1 MQDNGNSPS
10 QQPNHAVWKGHYHSL
25 LQALTVAMQY
35 CWVWRRSD
43 TQQPVTVKDLYE
55 TALRYDE
62 ENPIQSPQFF
72 MVTREGAIGFSK
84 GYEFLTKWWY
94 IPMEAGPERDR
105 LIEDM
110 RWELKAEFAVEEAI
124 EKAVQERIARDKA
137 NTPPPPPLQTT
148 PPPPPPL
155 PVQPNPSHQPNPLMT
170 TMMVLLFMLLP
181 TAIFA
186 QKKEGQWVEPVQ
198 FFHLDKKGNLDLNG
212 IADAMW
218 EAKERYIMGFKATV
232 CNITPI
238 GDDPEDARVPFN
250 PLTFYIYLNEPT
262 TVTVISDWGKEG
274 QGLYSHL
281 GVYTLTASKILF
293 TYDKN
298 SNHYSFD
305 YYPEGSYDDDH
316 PVTIGKQTFDLSEH
330 RKVIPSKAD
339 MSLFYTQRGG
349 LRGYYEVTLLQVDD
363 DEELGH
369 SETED
374 THYVQFKIDEV
385 LLDGDVKELS
395 EEDRLK
401 LIDQMDDLT
410 KVLKEYMEETGD
422 HAGPIPTTIINIIST
437 IGSVLIGGG
446 IASATGSSVGSVL
459 GVGPSGGGGGGGGA
473 PTPDTPSDGLP
484 PEPEKKEEEEPA
496 TPPDEPKEPEDPLGE
511 NRAYWNE
518 YMRENPDGTLTMRDP
533 ITGKPLNYYPTPDG
547 GYESEMGTHYT
558 PESLAENVRYRAENS
573 GYFKEVGDKAAKDV
587 AEQRAQN
594 ERLNAERDA
603 QGQAYR
609 EQKAAEEAAAK
620 KEAELKQ
627 AQLDKLAKKFGLEG
641 EDAKNEHLIHGL
653 LEKEQASA
661 ELEHEWQMKK
671 AAAWDTAYNAAKTID
686 DAATTTINVMGELIP
701 GEGRVIKNVYTMA
714 HSVVSSTSEAYAKGE
729 SIGKAVVNGA
739 IDGGLGVL
747 QNQAGDIASN
757 VWTEGAMVVGAEGI
771 KEGLKAIS
779 SGKNPDEVLD
789 TMKKAITHKTNYFI
803 VGKQAEKAV
812 GWVNKSAGQSLSSKD
827 VNFKTDTGLRFGE
840 NTAKNIQKALTKT
853 ETQDLAKAIPS
864 AVQEVGTTYTGN
876 WGRDSKA
883 DFVTDEAIPG
893 IIHDVKYYSSLVKDF
908 SNAAA
913 KIKRSQTR

>member
-1 MQDNGNSPS
+1 M
-10 QQPNHAVWKGHYHSL
+10 QQPGPQHQESYHEVWKGHYHSL
-25 LQALTVAMQY
+25 RQALAIAMQY

-55 TALRYDE
+55 TALRFDE
-62 ENPIQSPQFF
+62 ETPLQGNQFF
-72 MVTREGAIGFSK
+72 MVTREGAIGFSE

-94 IPMEAGPERDR
+94 IPMEQGPERKQ

-110 RWELKAEFAVEEAI
+110 RWELKAEFAAEEAI
-124 EKAVQERIARDKA
+124 EKAVQARIDEDKA
-137 NTPPPPPLQTT
+137 NTPPPPP
-148 PPPPPPL
+148 PPPPS
-155 PVQPNPSHQPNPLMT
+155 PNKMGGMLMT
-170 TMMVLLFMLLP
+170 LLFLLLMP
-181 TAIFA
+181 LQLLA
-186 QKKEGQWVEPVQ
+186 QKKEGTWVEPVQ
-198 FFHLDKKGNLDLNG
+198 FFHLDRKGDLDLNG

-238 GDDPEDARVPFN
+238 GDEPEDAQIPYN
-250 PLTFYIYLNEPT
+250 PLTFYVYLNSPT
-262 TVTVISDWGKEG
+262 SVTVTSDWRGLPNGK
-274 QGLYSHL
+274 YL
-281 GVYTLTASKILF
+281 GVYTLTASHILF

-298 SNHYSFD
+298 SHRYSFD
-305 YYPEGSYDDDH
+305 YDPEGSYDYDGENSKVNILSNRKGKNYAQH
-316 PVTIGKQTFDLSEH
+316 AYTIDLSEH

-339 MSLFYTQRGG
+339 MSLFYTKRGG

-363 DEELGH
+363 DEDLGH

-401 LIDQMDDLT
+401 LIEQMDNLT
-410 KVLKEYMEETGD
+410 RTLKEYMEETGD
-422 HAGPIPTTIINIIST
+422 HAGPIPTTIINIIGT
-437 IGSVLIGGG
+437 IGGVLVGGG

-459 GVGPSGGGGGGGGA
+459 GGGPSGGGGA

-484 PEPEKKEEEEPA
+484 PEPEKKKEEETEPKE
-496 TPPDEPKEPEDPLGE
+496 PEPKEPEDPLGE

-609 EQKAAEEAAAK
+609 EQKAAEEAAE
-620 KEAELKQ
+620 KEAAAREK
-627 AQLDKLAKKFGLEG
+627 AQLERLAKHFGLEG
-641 EDAKNEHLIHGL
+641 EDAQNKYKIYNL

-661 ELEHEWQMKK
+661 EQEYERQMKEAAYNDRLYK
-671 AAAWDTAYNAAKTID
+671 AASVIDT
-686 DAATTTINVMGELIP
+686 AATTTINIMGELVP
-701 GEGRVIKNVYTMA
+701 GGGRAIKNVYTMA
-714 HSVVSSTSEAYAKGE
+714 HSVVSAASEAHYTGGDM
-729 SIGKAVVNGA
+729 GKAILNGT
-739 IDGGLGVL
+739 IDGGLGIL
-747 QNQAGDIASN
+747 QNQAGDITKN
-757 VWTEGAMVVGAEGI
+757 VWAEGVMVVGSEGI

-779 SGKNPDEVLD
+779 SGKSPDEVLD
-789 TMKKAITHKTNYFI
+789 TMKTAMAHKTNYFLA
-803 VGKQAEKAV
+803 GKQAEKFV
-812 GWVNKSAGQSLSSKD
+812 GWVNKSAGQSLSKQG
-827 VNFKTDTGLRFGE
+827 VPLAQDTGLRFSEG
-840 NTAKNIQKALTKT
+840 TAKTIQKVLTKT
-853 ETQDLAKAIPS
+853 DKLDVAKGIPS
-864 AVQEVGTTYTGN
+864 AYQEIGASYTGN
-876 WGRDSKA
+876 WGRDSKV
-883 DFVTDEAIPG
+883 DGVM
-893 IIHDVKYYSSLVKDF
+893 HDVEYYTNLVKDF
-908 SNAAA
+908 SNAASKA
-913 KIKRSQTR
+913 KQS

>member
-1 MQDNGNSPS
+1 MQNNGNSPS
-10 QQPNHAVWKGHYHSL
+10 QQPNYNGWKGHYHSL

-43 TQQPVTVKDLYE
+43 MRQPVTVKDLYE
-55 TALRYDE
+55 TALRFDE
-62 ENPIQSPQFF
+62 QHPLRSPQFF
-72 MVTREGAIGFSK
+72 MVTREGAIGYSE
-84 GYEFLTKWWY
+84 GYEFLANWWY
-94 IPMEAGPERDR
+94 VPMEQGPERDR

-110 RWELKAEFAVEEAI
+110 RWELKAEFAAEEAV
-124 EKAVQERIARDKA
+124 EKAVQNCIAADKA
-137 NTPPPPPLQTT
+137 RAAQQHAT

-155 PVQPNPSHQPNPLMT
+155 PTQPNPVLT

-181 TAIFA
+181 TALFA

-198 FFHLDKKGNLDLNG
+198 FFHLDKKDNLDLNG

-218 EAKERYIMGFKATV
+218 ESKERYIMGFKATV

-238 GDDPEDARVPFN
+238 GNEPEDAKIPYS
-250 PLTFYIYLNEPT
+250 PLTFYVYLNEPT
-262 TVTVISDWGKEG
+262 SVTVTSDWT
-274 QGLYSHL
+274 GLPNGDLL
-281 GVYTLTASKILF
+281 GVYTLTASQILF
-293 TYDKN
+293 TYEKN

-305 YYPEGSYDDDH
+305 YYPGGSYDWGGGRGL
-316 PVTIGKQTFDLSEH
+316 PPEH
-330 RKVIPSKAD
+330 RSIVPDKAD

-395 EEDRLK
+395 EEDRVK

-422 HAGPIPTTIINIIST
+422 QTGPIPTTIINIIST
-437 IGSVLIGGG
+437 IGGVLVGGG

-459 GVGPSGGGGGGGGA
+459 GGGGGPLGGGGGPQ

-496 TPPDEPKEPEDPLGE
+496 SPPNEPKEPEDPLGE
-511 NRAYWNE
+511 NRVYWDK
-518 YMRENPDGTLTMRDP
+518 YMKENSDGTLTMKDP
-533 ITGKPLNYYPTPDG
+533 ITGKPLTYYPTPDG

-558 PESLAENVRYRAENS
+558 QESLAENVRYRAENS
-573 GYFKEVGDKAAKDV
+573 GYFKDVADQAAKNV

-594 ERLNAERDA
+594 AKLNAEIDA
-603 QGQAYR
+603 KGQAYR
-609 EQKAAEEAAAK
+609 AQKAAEEAAAK

-627 AQLDKLAKKFGLEG
+627 AQMDRLAKKFGLEG
-641 EDAKNEHLIHGL
+641 EDAKNEHVIHAL

-661 ELEHEWQMKK
+661 ELEHERQMKEAAFYDKAYK
-671 AAAWDTAYNAAKTID
+671 AAEVIDT
-686 DAATTTINVMGELIP
+686 AATTTINVMGELVP
-701 GEGRVIKNVYTMA
+701 GGGRLVKNIYTMA
-714 HSVVSSTSEAYAKGE
+714 HSVLPAASEAYAKGE

-739 IDGGLGVL
+739 IDGGLGIL
-747 QNQAGDIASN
+747 QNQAGDITKN
-757 VWTEGAMVVGAEGI
+757 VWVEGTMVVGAEGI

-789 TMKKAITHKTNYFI
+789 TMKKAMSHKTNYFLA
-803 VGKQAEKAV
+803 GKQAEKFV
-812 GWVNKSAGQSLSSKD
+812 GWVNKSAGQSLSKQG
-827 VNFKTDTGLRFGE
+827 VPLAQDTGLRFSEG
-840 NTAKNIQKALTKT
+840 TAKTIQKVLTKT
-853 ETQDLAKAIPS
+853 DKLDVAKAIPS
-864 AVQEVGTTYTGN
+864 AYQEVGATYTGN
-876 WGRDSKA
+876 WGRDSKV
-883 DFVTDEAIPG
+883 DG
-893 IIHDVKYYSSLVKDF
+893 IMHDVEYYTTLVKDF
-908 SNAAA
+908 SNAAS
-913 KIKRSQTR
+913 KLKKS

>member
-94 IPMEAGPERDR
+94 IPMEAGPEREQ

-124 EKAVQERIARDKA
+124 EKAVQEYIARDKA

-155 PVQPNPSHQPNPLMT
+155 PVQPNPTHQPNPLMT

-238 GDDPEDARVPFN
+238 GDEPEDAKIPYS
-250 PLTFYIYLNEPT
+250 PLTFYVYLNEPT
-262 TVTVISDWGKEG
+262 TVTVTSDWT
-274 QGLYSHL
+274 GLPNGDLL
-281 GVYTLTASKILF
+281 GVYTLTASQILF

-298 SNHYSFD
+298 SNRYSFD
-305 YYPEGSYDDDH
+305 YYPGGSYDWGGGRGL
-316 PVTIGKQTFDLSEH
+316 PPEH
-330 RKVIPSKAD
+330 HSVIPSKAD

-484 PEPEKKEEEEPA
+484 PEPEKKKEEETEPKE
-496 TPPDEPKEPEDPLGE
+496 PEPKEPEDPLGE

-609 EQKAAEEAAAK
+609 EQKAAEEAAE
-620 KEAELKQ
+620 KEAAAREK
-627 AQLDKLAKKFGLEG
+627 AQLERLAKHFGLEG
-641 EDAKNEHLIHGL
+641 EDAQNKYKIYNL

-661 ELEHEWQMKK
+661 ELEHERQMKEAAFYDKAYK
-671 AAAWDTAYNAAKTID
+671 AAEVIDT
-686 DAATTTINVMGELIP
+686 AATTTINVMGELVP
-701 GEGRVIKNVYTMA
+701 GGGRLVKNIYTMA
-714 HSVVSSTSEAYAKGE
+714 HSVLPAASEAYSKGE

-739 IDGGLGVL
+739 IDGGLGIL
-747 QNQAGDIASN
+747 QNQAGDITKN
-757 VWTEGAMVVGAEGI
+757 VWVEGTMVVGAEGI
-771 KEGLKAIS
+771 KEGLKAIT

-789 TMKKAITHKTNYFI
+789 TMKTAMAHKTNYFLA
-803 VGKQAEKAV
+803 GKQAEKV
-812 GWVNKSAGQSLSSKD
+812 IGWVNKSAGQSLSKKG
-827 VNFKTDTGLRFGE
+827 VPLAEDTGLRFSEG
-840 NTAKNIQKALTKT
+840 TAKTIQKVLTKT
-853 ETQDLAKAIPS
+853 DKLDVAKGIAS
-864 AVQEVGTTYTGN
+864 GYQEIGASYTGN
-876 WGRDSKA
+876 WGRDSKV
-883 DFVTDEAIPG
+883 DG
-893 IIHDVKYYSSLVKDF
+893 IMHDVEYYTNLVKDF
-908 SNAAA
+908 SNAAS
-913 KIKRSQTR
+913 KVKKS